1 MKPYFTNEFVDFFK
15 ELAPNNNKDWFDV
28 NRKRY
33 KTHVKDTFEVFVIDL
48 IEMVKKH
55 DKEVNVLPK
64 NCIFRINRDVRFSKN
79 KEPYKIQMSA
89 VVNAGGKK
97 NTTKPGIYV
106 EVTPEW
112 VRIYMG
118 FFQPSKEQLFSLRT
132 AMANKTAAFNK
143 LIKDKEFIKIF
154 GEVRGAKNVRIDKS
168 LQEAAKKQELIFNKS
183 FYFFHQMDPENALQE
198 GFVEKIEKIYLTGK
212 GLSDFLDKGMN

>member
-1 MKPYFTNEFVDFFK
+1 MKSHFSPDFIQFFK
-15 ELAPNNNKDWFDV
+15 ELAPNNNKDWFDE

-33 KTHVKDTFEVFVIDL
+33 KNIVKEPFANFVADL

-64 NCIFRINRDVRFSKN
+64 DCIFRINRDVRFSKN

-97 NTTKPGIYV
+97 NITKPGIYV
-106 EVTPEW
+106 EVSPEW

-118 FFQPSKEQLFSLRT
+118 VFQPSKEQLMSLRT
-132 AMANKTAAFNK
+132 AIAKKDTAFGK
-143 LIKDKEFIKIF
+143 LIKDKKFIKTF
-154 GEVRGAKNVRIDKS
+154 GEVRGEKNVRIDKT
-168 LQEAAKKQELIFNKS
+168 LQEAAKTQELIFNKS
-183 FYFFHQMDPENALQE
+183 FYFFHQMDPDNALKE
-198 GFVEKIEKIYLTGK
+198 GFVEKIEEIYLTGK